1 MTTESAVVPAPVVA
15 DPPTA
20 PVVPQTAPVVP
31 QTAPV
36 VPQTAPAPAPAAT
49 NMYDAI
55 DWKNPVPGVI
65 KVATHLE
72 TLTML
77 SPAERLMM
85 LQGCLLHV
93 VGESPMADGEKDAA
107 RVFIKTMLPHV
118 VETAVTTLAASNM
131 IAEIEKKA
139 ETLLFKQPR
148 ITVKSIETVIA
159 DASKTKWCFF

>member
-1 MTTESAVVPAPVVA
+1 MADTATVPAPVVA
-15 DPPTA
+15 DPPPA
-20 PVVPQTAPVVP
+20 
-31 QTAPV
+31 
-36 VPQTAPAPAPAAT
+36 APAPAPAVT

-118 VETAVTTLAASNM
+118 VETAVTSLAASNM

-139 ETLLFKQPR
+139 ETLLSKQPR

-159 DASKTKWCFF
+159 DAAKTKWWCC

>member
-20 PVVPQTAPVVP
+20 PQTAPVVP
-31 QTAPV
+31 
-36 VPQTAPAPAPAAT
+36 PAPAAT

-118 VETAVTTLAASNM
+118 VETAVTSLAAATM
-131 IAEIEKKA
+131 IADIEKKA
-139 ETLLFKQPR
+139 ETLLLKQPR
-148 ITVKSIETVIA
+148 ITVKSIETVISDA
-159 DASKTKWCFF
+159 ASKRKWWCCC

>member
-1 MTTESAVVPAPVVA
+1 MATETAVVPAPVVV
-15 DPPTA
+15 DPPAPQPA
-20 PVVPQTAPVVP
+20 PVVPQ
-31 QTAPV
+31 
-36 VPQTAPAPAPAAT
+36 PAPT

-93 VGESPMADGEKDAA
+93 VGESSLSDAEKDAA

-118 VETAVTTLAASNM
+118 VETAVTSLAAATM
-131 IAEIEKKA
+131 ISDMEKKA
-139 ETLLFKQPR
+139 ETLLLKQPR
-148 ITVKSIETVIA
+148 ITVKSIETVIS
-159 DASKTKWCFF
+159 DAAKRKWWCC

>member
-1 MTTESAVVPAPVVA
+1 
-15 DPPTA
+15 
-20 PVVPQTAPVVP
+20 
-31 QTAPV
+31 
-36 VPQTAPAPAPAAT
+36 
-49 NMYDAI
+49 MYDAI

-93 VGESPMADGEKDAA
+93 VGESSLSDGEKDAA

-118 VETAVTTLAASNM
+118 VETAVTSLAAATM
-131 IAEIEKKA
+131 ISDMEKKA
-139 ETLLFKQPR
+139 ETLLLKQPR
-148 ITVKSIETVIA
+148 ITVKSIETVIS
-159 DASKTKWCFF
+159 DAAKRKWWCC

>member
-1 MTTESAVVPAPVVA
+1 MADPATVPAPVVA
-15 DPPTA
+15 DPPA
-20 PVVPQTAPVVP
+20 APVVP

-36 VPQTAPAPAPAAT
+36 VPQTAPAPASVT

-118 VETAVTTLAASNM
+118 VETAVTSLAASNM

-139 ETLLFKQPR
+139 ETLLSKQPR

-159 DASKTKWCFF
+159 DAAKTKWWCF

>member
-1 MTTESAVVPAPVVA
+1 MATETAVVPAPVVA
-15 DPPTA
+15 DPPPA
-20 PVVPQTAPVVP
+20 PP
-31 QTAPV
+31 
-36 VPQTAPAPAPAAT
+36 APAPAPASVT

-93 VGESPMADGEKDAA
+93 VGESSLSDIEKDAA

-118 VETAVTTLAASNM
+118 VETAVTSLAAATM
-131 IAEIEKKA
+131 ISDMEKKA
-139 ETLLFKQPR
+139 ETLLLKQPR
-148 ITVKSIETVIA
+148 ITVKSIETVIS
-159 DASKTKWCFF
+159 DAAKRKWWCC